1 MKVRKRHIK
10 QKKKTSLKILEE
22 LIEVLNN
29 KYKQNEK
36 EIKR

>member
-1 MKVRKRHIK
+1 MRVRKRHIK

-29 KYKQNEK
+29 KNKHNEK
-36 EIKR
+36 KIKR